1 MITGIIF
8 SVYVGCI
15 VLYNTSQK
23 AVLNTQY
30 AIEKWI
36 QSNRQKAKLIGVS
49 ILILTL
55 VAANIVLGVTSGIL
69 FWLIAL
75 MSVLSL
81 LVVISPLRIVNY
93 KYLLLIFIGS
103 LLIEI
108 FIK

>member
-8 SVYVGCI
+8 SIYVGSI

-36 QSNRQKAKLIGVS
+36 QSNAQKAKLIGVS
-49 ILILTL
+49 ILMLTL
-55 VAANIVLGVTSGIL
+55 VAATIVLGVTSGIL

-81 LVVISPLRIVNY
+81 LVVIGPLRIVNY